1 MLTKD
6 QYKVLDSLASIKLHN
21 SNRKNLKIRFQTN
34 RFASKDISFLTE
46 NGFIKIN
53 LAQEYYLTEAGIK
66 ELKNKY

>member
-21 SNRKNLKIRFQTN
+21 SNRKNLKIRFQTS

-53 LAQEYYLTEAGIK
+53 LAQEYYLTEASIK

>member
-6 QYKVLDSLASIKLHN
+6 QYKVLDSLAAIKLHN

-53 LAQEYYLTEAGIK
+53 LAQEYYLTESGTK